1 MISNTNVSKARD
13 VGSDLWTVCKP
24 SIILCVVLLI
34 LEKVFPIR
42 KEPDYL
48 WFILQ
53 EVSSPL
59 SNDFYEP
66 FL

>member
-1 MISNTNVSKARD
+1 MISNTNVSKARY

-24 SIILCVVLLI
+24 SIILCIVLLI
-34 LEKVFPIR
+34 LEKVFPDY
-42 KEPDYL
+42 EPDYL

-59 SNDFYEP
+59 SNDFHEP